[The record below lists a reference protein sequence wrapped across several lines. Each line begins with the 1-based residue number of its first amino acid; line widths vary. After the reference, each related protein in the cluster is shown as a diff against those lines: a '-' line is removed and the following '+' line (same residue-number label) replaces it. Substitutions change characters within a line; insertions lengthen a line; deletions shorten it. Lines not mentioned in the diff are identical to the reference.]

1 MTRNTALRGLVWLI
15 VLFVANGTP
24 IGRVLDNT
32 LDAIAG
38 YHLTEAQH
46 FWWSFVI
53 LTALVWYMSNIFVAL
68 WGKKEEQQEF
78 SAAQFAP
85 IDGGYVRRFCPR
97 RDRRR
102 NPASGGALMSRP

>member
-1 MTRNTALRGLVWLI
+1 MHMTRNTALRGLVWLI

-68 WGKKEEQQEF
+68 WGKKEEQQE
-78 SAAQFAP
+78 SQPRSSRQSTVGMYVGFALVVTVGV
-85 IDGGYVRRFCPR
+85 ILLQVVR
-97 RDRRR
+97 
-102 NPASGGALMSRP
+102 